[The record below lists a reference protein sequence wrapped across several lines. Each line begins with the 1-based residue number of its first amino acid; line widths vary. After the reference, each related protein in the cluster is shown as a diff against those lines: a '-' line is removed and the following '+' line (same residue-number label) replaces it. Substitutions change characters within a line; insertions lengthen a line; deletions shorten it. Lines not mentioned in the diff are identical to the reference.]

1 LRKELYLG
9 LSLGLILALGACGR
23 KAASGAAELLKK
35 GDFAA
40 AQSTLEAMELK
51 QPELASTHFQLFLVY
66 RLLATR
72 AGAKAD
78 QLTQMALSEYTWI
91 CKHEG
96 LDSDYQRMEE
106 TLKASDKTK
115 HAFDDA
121 YALVYTH

>member
-1 LRKELYLG
+1 MRKDLCG
-9 LSLGLILALGACGR
+9 ALSLGLLLALGACGG
-23 KAASGAAELLKK
+23 KPVNAAAELLKK
-35 GDFAA
+35 GDLAA
-40 AQSTLEAMELK
+40 AQAALESAELK
-51 QPELASTHFQLFLVY
+51 HPELPATHFQLFLVY

-78 QLTQMALSEYTWI
+78 QLTQLALSEYTWI

-106 TLKASDKTK
+106 SLKASDKTK
-115 HAFDDA
+115 RAFEEA